1 MTTGL
6 MMRPWEALDADV
18 ARALR
23 PELDGLADEIIDTIV
38 LDVPDYRRPLEGNFE
53 HGLRT
58 GVHEALRHFI
68 ELIEDPVAGR
78 TQDRSVYRGL
88 GRGEL
93 RQGRSLDALQAAYR
107 IGARMAWRRW
117 ADAGNQAGLD
127 AATLQLLAESIF
139 VYIDE
144 ISAQSIEGYAAAQAE
159 RAGERE
165 RRRQRL
171 FAALVAEPVDEETAR
186 GAAGAAAWTVPRS
199 LAAIAVRG
207 TGGAH
212 VAAALGED
220 AIAVVDGAETLVLW
234 PDPERPGGRA
244 LLERELRREVAIGPA
259 VSWRQAG
266 RSLRLARTLLEL
278 GRREGAPAEPRWV
291 VDHLRAIA
299 LDDPDGVLAE
309 LRSVRLR
316 AFEGLTPRVRARLQQ
331 TLLAWLCEQG
341 NRAATARAL
350 GVHEQTVR
358 YRFNQLRELLGEALE
373 DPDAR
378 FELELALRASA
389 KQGAVNEE
397 RNGMSTAE
405 TA

>member
-1 MTTGL
+1 T
-6 MMRPWEALDADV
+6 RPWEALDADV

-53 HGLRT
+53 RGLRT

-171 FAALVAEPVDEETAR
+171 FAALVAEPVDEETVRA
-186 GAAGAAAWTVPRS
+186 AAGAAGWTVPRS

-212 VAAALGED
+212 VAGALGED

-234 PDPERPGGRA
+234 PDPERPGGRV
-244 LLERELRREVAIGPA
+244 LLGRELRREAAIGPA

-291 VDHLRAIA
+291 VDHLSAIA
-299 LDDPDGVLAE
+299 LDDPDGVLSE
-309 LRSVRLR
+309 LRLARL
-316 AFEGLTPRVRARLQQ
+316 APFDGLSSRARERLEQ
-331 TLLAWLCEQG
+331 TLLAWLREQG
-341 NRAATARAL
+341 NRAATARVL

-389 KQGAVNEE
+389 KQGTVSEAA
-397 RNGMSTAE
+397 TA
-405 TA
+405 

>member
-6 MMRPWEALDADV
+6 TTRPWEGLDAGI

-38 LDVPDYRRPLEGNFE
+38 LDVAEYRRPLEGGFE
-53 HGLRT
+53 RGLRT
-58 GVHEALRHFI
+58 GVHEALRHFVQ
-68 ELIEDPVAGR
+68 LIEDPVAGR

-107 IGARMAWRRW
+107 IGARVAWRRW
-117 ADAGNQAGLD
+117 ADAGNEAGLD
-127 AATLQLLAESIF
+127 AAALQLLAESIF

-144 ISAQSIEGYAAAQAE
+144 LSAESVEGYAAAQAE

-171 FAALVAEPVDEETAR
+171 FAALVSEPVDEETVRAAAA
-186 GAAGAAAWTVPRS
+186 AAGWTVPRS
-199 LAAIAVRG
+199 LAAVAISG

-212 VAAALGED
+212 VAGALGED

-234 PDPERPGGRA
+234 PDPQRPGARA
-244 LLERELRREVAIGPA
+244 LLARELRREAAIGPA

-278 GRREGAPAEPRWV
+278 GRRDGAPAEPRWV
-291 VDHLRAIA
+291 SDHLRAIA
-299 LDDPDGVLAE
+299 LDDPDGVLSE
-309 LRSVRLR
+309 LRSTRLR
-316 AFEGLTPRVRARLQQ
+316 AFEGLSERARERLEQ
-331 TLLAWLCEQG
+331 TLLGWLKEQG
-341 NRAATARAL
+341 NRAAAARAL

-358 YRFNQLRELLGEALE
+358 YRMNQLRELLGDALD

-378 FELELALRASA
+378 FELELALRA
-389 KQGAVNEE
+389 GE
-397 RNGMSTAE
+397 RG
-405 TA
+405 